1 MTAGSVPFVI
11 SLGQSRLTAGFDRY
25 RRLDLWAHE
34 EVHGDIPPLSAAELL
49 DLAEKI
55 DLRGRGGAGFPFAR
69 KMKAVI
75 DSVQRRGLPPV
86 VVVNATEGEP
96 AAWKDKVLLT
106 RAPHLILDGAAL
118 VARALAAEEIAI
130 GIADDGVG
138 ESSLT
143 GALTE
148 RRRMPVPTRVVSVPH
163 RFISG
168 EGGALVRGING
179 EANIPPGRKT
189 RSSDGGVAGLP
200 TLLSNAETYAQLAI
214 AARVGPVRFGSVGT
228 ADEPGTV
235 MLSVGGSAA
244 RPAVVECPTGAPL
257 KEVLRLCGAN
267 AGSGVLLGG
276 FHGKWITSEAAGR
289 AEVSRKGLAEV
300 GGRLGAGIVLPLGDE
315 TCPLGEVARVVQY
328 LAGESAGQCGP
339 CRMGLPDLAR
349 VVAEVASG
357 TGTPDAVRAAANFV
371 RGRGACSHPDGT
383 AGFAIS
389 AMDIFAED
397 ISAHAR
403 GDGCGRPVKGV
414 LPMPPGAEGGTKRL
428 AVDWSRCDGHGLCAH
443 VLPELIRLDGNGYPS
458 FPDLPV
464 PPWLE
469 HGANQAIAMCPA
481 LALRFVETD
490 KKRPTAAA
498 TKRTR

>member
-1 MTAGSVPFVI
+1 MTEPSVPFVI

-34 EVHGDIPPLSAAELL
+34 EVHGGFPRLSAAELME
-49 DLAEKI
+49 LAEKI

-69 KMKAVI
+69 KMKAVL
-75 DSVQRRGLPPV
+75 DAVRRKGLPPV
-86 VVVNATEGEP
+86 LVVNATEGEP

-106 RAPHLILDGAAL
+106 RAPHLILDGASL
-118 VARALAAEEIAI
+118 VARAIEAEELAI

-138 ESSLT
+138 EESLAA
-143 GALTE
+143 ALNE
-148 RRRMPVPTRVVSVPH
+148 RRMPVPTRVVAVPH

-189 RSSDGGVAGLP
+189 RSSEGGVSGLP
-200 TLLSNAETYAQLAI
+200 TLLSNAETFAQLAI
-214 AARVGPVRFGSVGT
+214 AARVGPAGFASVGNP
-228 ADEPGTV
+228 DEPGTV

-257 KEVLRLCGAN
+257 KEVLRLCQAPVGP
-267 AGSGVLLGG
+267 GLLLGG
-276 FHGKWITSEAAGR
+276 FHGKWITAEAAGR

-300 GGRLGAGIVLPLGDE
+300 GGRLGAGIVLPLGE
-315 TCPLGEVARVVQY
+315 ATCPVGEVARVTQY

-349 VVAEVASG
+349 VMSEVASG
-357 TGTPDAVRAAANFV
+357 TGGPEAVRAAANFV

-397 ISAHAR
+397 IAAHSR
-403 GDGCGRPVKGV
+403 GDGCGLPVKGV
-414 LPMPPGAEGGTKRL
+414 LPMPPGVEGGTKRL
-428 AVDWSRCDGHGLCAH
+428 AVDWSRCDGHGLCAY
-443 VLPELIRLDGNGYPS
+443 VLPEMIRLDGNGFPS
-458 FPDLPV
+458 FPDLPI

-469 HGANQAIAMCPA
+469 HGATQAVAMCPA
-481 LALRFVETD
+481 LALRFVESD
-490 KKRPTAAA
+490 RKQPAG
-498 TKRTR
+498 KRTR